1 MLGDKDQA
9 EKSKN
14 PLKKAIRRRNA
25 KTVTF
30 SAPTYVEASDVD
42 YSTDE
47 EEAEREFYGQD
58 QQQASSQ
65 QAERENDEIA
75 LVEASAT
82 NGETRDLEVEDMN
95 SAGRGLDEKAP
106 KASSEITRTSDE
118 ILDGKPEGVA
128 KSRNG
133 TVRNTDSFFKD
144 DTVETRKITL
154 TPNLLRDDSSTSTR
168 TSNDSKETRQRP
180 SFDKLEKEAMSDR
193 AKEDKRKKEKKEK
206 DKKPGMLS
214 NLFKRKDKKGKA
226 QEDDID
232 EFMWNKKAS
241 SEDARSSPVPSKD
254 SEEFISEEPA
264 SHRQS
269 SPQRHPSKLQK
280 QPRTEISTAKQS
292 GLVSEARSAEVQQPP
307 APERAPPSVFV
318 DESSMRLVQPD
329 SQHQVDS
336 VQISRGLSPELTHAS
351 PAMDDDAEDQKSGGS
366 FTRILRSRG
375 GSNSDSRPEKVKKA
389 KVRAE
394 LDDFDSSTDVS
405 PIDERVKEVV
415 RPAMQRPSIPGAYPD
430 IYNVTPADEKPD
442 AMNERLSES
451 PVQVSPVDTSRS
463 NPPALMGDTS
473 SQEEAPSPSSS
484 PSPELVDV
492 DEIHGKKSSE
502 NSISTPTSTS
512 TWSDAHLRT
521 YFDDDTDIKDL
532 LVVVYDKSGVVPAG
546 PDHPIMGN
554 LFKEENAKLADITNV
569 SYSSTFNCHH
579 FSLTNTFTASRWDA
593 RRLASTEDEGLSFQV
608 RPGWNKYMV
617 EPRTIQ

>member
-30 SAPTYVEASDVD
+30 SAPTYVEASDVE

-47 EEAEREFYGQD
+47 EEAEGEFYGHE

-65 QAERENDEIA
+65 HAEREDDETTI
-75 LVEASAT
+75 VEPTAT
-82 NGETRDLEVEDMN
+82 NAEVRDLEVENIDN
-95 SAGRGLDEKAP
+95 TGRGLDEKAS
-106 KASSEITRTSDE
+106 KASSETTRTSDE
-118 ILDGKPEGVA
+118 TLDGKPEGVA

-154 TPNLLRDDSSTSTR
+154 TPNLLRDDSSTSVR

-180 SFDKLEKEAMSDR
+180 SFDKLEKDAISDK
-193 AKEDKRKKEKKEK
+193 AKDEKRKKEKKEK

-214 NLFKRKDKKGKA
+214 NLFKRKDKKGKV
-226 QEDDID
+226 QDDDID

-241 SEDARSSPVPSKD
+241 SEDTRSSPVPSKD
-254 SEEFISEEPA
+254 SEEFVSEEPA

-269 SPQRHPSKLQK
+269 SPQRQPSKLQK
-280 QPRTEISTAKQS
+280 QPRIEVSTSKQS
-292 GLVSEARSAEVQQPP
+292 NLVSEARSTEAQQPP
-307 APERAPPSVFV
+307 APERAPPSVST
-318 DESSMRLVQPD
+318 EEPSMRLVQPD
-329 SQHQVDS
+329 NQHQVDS
-336 VQISRGLSPELTHAS
+336 VQTDRSLSSELTLSSSAIQ
-351 PAMDDDAEDQKSGGS
+351 DDTEDQKSGGP
-366 FTRILRSRG
+366 FTKILRSRSNG
-375 GSNSDSRPEKVKKA
+375 NSDSRPEKVKKA

-405 PIDERVKEVV
+405 PIDERAKEVV
-415 RPAMQRPSIPGAYPD
+415 RPAMQRPSIPYPD
-430 IYNVTPADEKPD
+430 NYNATPADEKLD

-451 PVQVSPVDTSRS
+451 PVQISPVDASRS
-463 NPPALMGDTS
+463 NPPALMVDTS
-473 SQEEAPSPSSS
+473 SQEEAPSPASS

-569 SYSSTFNCHH
+569 SRSSIRNPNLFR
-579 FSLTNTFTASRWDA
+579 FS
-593 RRLASTEDEGLSFQV
+593 
-608 RPGWNKYMV
+608 
-617 EPRTIQ
+617 

>member
-47 EEAEREFYGQD
+47 EEAEGEFYGQE

-65 QAERENDEIA
+65 QADREDDDVT
-75 LVEASAT
+75 LVEPAAT
-82 NGETRDLEVEDMN
+82 NAEVRDLEVENTDN
-95 SAGRGLDEKAP
+95 ASRRLDEKSS
-106 KASSEITRTSDE
+106 KTSSETTRTSDE
-118 ILDGKPEGVA
+118 TLDGKPEGVA

-168 TSNDSKETRQRP
+168 TSNDSKESRQRP
-180 SFDKLEKEAMSDR
+180 SFDKLEKDAVSDK
-193 AKEDKRKKEKKEK
+193 AKDDKRKKEKKEK

-214 NLFKRKDKKGKA
+214 NLFKRKDKKGKV

-264 SHRQS
+264 LHRQS

-280 QPRTEISTAKQS
+280 QARVEVSTVKQS
-292 GLVSEARSAEVQQPP
+292 NLVSEARSTEAQQPP
-307 APERAPPSVFV
+307 APDRAPPSVSA
-318 DESSMRLVQPD
+318 DESSMWLVQPD
-329 SQHQVDS
+329 NQHQVDS
-336 VQISRGLSPELTHAS
+336 VQTGRDLSPELTHMS
-351 PAMDDDAEDQKSGGS
+351 SAMQDDTEDQKSGGS
-366 FTRILRSRG
+366 FTKILQSKSS
-375 GSNSDSRPEKVKKA
+375 SNSDSRPEKVKKA

-405 PIDERVKEVV
+405 PIDERAKEVV
-415 RPAMQRPSIPGAYPD
+415 RPAMQRPSVPGAYPD
-430 IYNVTPADEKPD
+430 SYNATPADEKPD

-451 PVQVSPVDTSRS
+451 PVQISPVDASRS
-463 NPPALMGDTS
+463 NPPALMVDTS
-473 SQEEAPSPSSS
+473 SQEEGPSPASS

-532 LVVVYDKSGVVPAG
+532 LVVVYDKSGIVPAG

-569 SYSSTFNCHH
+569 SRSSTRNPHLSR
-579 FSLTNTFTASRWDA
+579 FS
-593 RRLASTEDEGLSFQV
+593 
-608 RPGWNKYMV
+608 
-617 EPRTIQ
+617 

>member
-30 SAPTYVEASDVD
+30 SPPTYVEASDID

-47 EEAEREFYGQD
+47 EETEGEFYGQE

-65 QAERENDEIA
+65 PADQEDDEVT
-75 LVEASAT
+75 LVEPAAT
-82 NGETRDLEVEDMN
+82 NAEVRDFEAENTDTA
-95 SAGRGLDEKAP
+95 SRGPDEKSS
-106 KASSEITRTSDE
+106 KASSETARTSDE
-118 ILDGKPEGVA
+118 TLDGKPDGVA

-180 SFDKLEKEAMSDR
+180 SFDKLEKDAISDK
-193 AKEDKRKKEKKEK
+193 AKDDKRKKDKKEK
-206 DKKPGMLS
+206 EKKPGMLS
-214 NLFKRKDKKGKA
+214 NLFKRKDKKGKV

-232 EFMWNKKAS
+232 EFTWNKKVS

-264 SHRQS
+264 YRQS

-280 QPRTEISTAKQS
+280 QPRVEVSTVKQS
-292 GLVSEARSAEVQQPP
+292 NLVSEARSTEAEPP
-307 APERAPPSVFV
+307 APDRAPPSVSA
-318 DESSMRLVQPD
+318 DEPSMRLVQP
-329 SQHQVDS
+329 SNQYQVDS
-336 VQISRGLSPELTHAS
+336 VQTGRGLSPELTRTSLAVQ
-351 PAMDDDAEDQKSGGS
+351 DETEDQKSGGS
-366 FTRILRSRG
+366 FTKILRSRSS
-375 GSNSDSRPEKVKKA
+375 SNSDSRPEKVKKA

-405 PIDERVKEVV
+405 PIDERAKEVV
-415 RPAMQRPSIPGAYPD
+415 GPAMQRPSIPGTYLD
-430 IYNVTPADEKPD
+430 SYNGTPADEKPVV
-442 AMNERLSES
+442 MNERLSES
-451 PVQVSPVDTSRS
+451 PVQISPVDASRS
-463 NPPALMGDTS
+463 NPPALMVDTS
-473 SQEEAPSPSSS
+473 SQEEAPSPASS

-569 SYSSTFNCHH
+569 SHSSTRKPHLFR
-579 FSLTNTFTASRWDA
+579 FS
-593 RRLASTEDEGLSFQV
+593 
-608 RPGWNKYMV
+608 
-617 EPRTIQ
+617 

>member
-30 SAPTYVEASDVD
+30 SAPTYVEASDID

-47 EEAEREFYGQD
+47 EEAEGEFYGQE
-58 QQQASSQ
+58 QHQASSQ
-65 QAERENDEIA
+65 QVEREDDEINMA
-75 LVEASAT
+75 EPATT
-82 NGETRDLEVEDMN
+82 NGEARDLELEN
-95 SAGRGLDEKAP
+95 SESAGRGSNEKTS
-106 KASSEITRTSDE
+106 KASSEATRTSDE
-118 ILDGKPEGVA
+118 ILDGKSEGVA

-180 SFDKLEKEAMSDR
+180 SFDKLEKDTMSDKV
-193 AKEDKRKKEKKEK
+193 KEDKRKREKKEK

-226 QEDDID
+226 QEDDVD
-232 EFMWNKKAS
+232 DFMWNKKVS
-241 SEDARSSPVPSKD
+241 SEDTRSSPVPSKD
-254 SEEFISEEPA
+254 SEEFISEESA
-264 SHRQS
+264 YHRQS

-280 QPRTEISTAKQS
+280 QPRIEISIVKQS
-292 GLVSEARSAEVQQPP
+292 NTVSEARSKEVQPP
-307 APERAPPSVFV
+307 AADRAPPSISN
-318 DESSMRLVQPD
+318 DEPSMRLIQPD
-329 SQHQVDS
+329 SQRQADS
-336 VQISRGLSPELTHAS
+336 IQTSLDISPELAQAS
-351 PAMDDDAEDQKSGGS
+351 SMQDAAEDQKTGGS
-366 FTRILRSRG
+366 FTKILRSRS

-394 LDDFDSSTDVS
+394 LDEFDSSTDVS
-405 PIDERVKEVV
+405 PIDERAKEVV
-415 RPAMQRPSIPGAYPD
+415 KPALLRPSIPGAYPD
-430 IYNVTPADEKPD
+430 SYNATPADEKSD

-451 PVQVSPVDTSRS
+451 PVQISPVDASRS
-463 NPPALMGDTS
+463 NPPPLMIDTS
-473 SQEEAPSPSSS
+473 SQEEAPSPSPS

-521 YFDDDTDIKDL
+521 YFDDGTDIKDL

-546 PDHPIMGN
+546 PDHPIMGS

-569 SYSSTFNCHH
+569 SCTWIYSFPFFFLLFFH
-579 FSLTNTFTASRWDA
+579 FS
-593 RRLASTEDEGLSFQV
+593 
-608 RPGWNKYMV
+608 
-617 EPRTIQ
+617 

>member
-30 SAPTYVEASDVD
+30 CAPTYVEASDVD

-47 EEAEREFYGQD
+47 EEAEGEFYGQE

-65 QAERENDEIA
+65 QAERDDDEIT
-75 LVEASAT
+75 LVEPVAT
-82 NGETRDLEVEDMN
+82 NAEGRDLEVEN
-95 SAGRGLDEKAP
+95 TNNAARGLDEKAS
-106 KASSEITRTSDE
+106 KASSETTRTSDE
-118 ILDGKPEGVA
+118 MLDGKPEGIA

-180 SFDKLEKEAMSDR
+180 SFDKLEKDAISDK
-193 AKEDKRKKEKKEK
+193 AKDDKRKKEKKEK

-214 NLFKRKDKKGKA
+214 NLFKRKDKKGKV

-232 EFMWNKKAS
+232 EFMWNKKVS

-280 QPRTEISTAKQS
+280 QPRVEVSTAKQS
-292 GLVSEARSAEVQQPP
+292 SLVSEARSTEAQQPP
-307 APERAPPSVFV
+307 APERAPPSVSA
-318 DESSMRLVQPD
+318 EEPSMRPNH
-329 SQHQVDS
+329 QHQVDS
-336 VQISRGLSPELTHAS
+336 VQTSRGLSPELTRAS
-351 PAMDDDAEDQKSGGS
+351 STLKDDTEDQKSDGS
-366 FTRILRSRG
+366 FTKILQSRS

-394 LDDFDSSTDVS
+394 LDNFDSSTDTS
-405 PIDERVKEVV
+405 PIDERAKEVV

-430 IYNVTPADEKPD
+430 SYNARPADEKTD

-451 PVQVSPVDTSRS
+451 PVQISPVDASRS
-463 NPPALMGDTS
+463 NPPALMVDTS

-502 NSISTPTSTS
+502 NSISTPTSAS

-546 PDHPIMGN
+546 PDHPIMGS

-569 SYSSTFNCHH
+569 SRSSISNPRLFR
-579 FSLTNTFTASRWDA
+579 FS
-593 RRLASTEDEGLSFQV
+593 
-608 RPGWNKYMV
+608 
-617 EPRTIQ
+617 